1 MYNLGMS
8 DLKKIIAKN
17 LTELRKSKK
26 YTQQDIGDMVQY
38 SDKAVSKWE
47 KGESLPDIDVL
58 YQLCNIYGVTLD
70 YLTHEGSTE
79 DKKDFLIPKSEYR
92 NKIIITALFSSFI
105 WMAVI
110 IVYVYLN
117 NPMNK
122 DTGINFWPIFIWAI
136 PLNCVLLWFLNMKW
150 GRRLWFII
158 IASIFVWS
166 LITSFF
172 IQIMVSTN
180 YENFCWMLFLI
191 GVPIQIALVLLSQL
205 KHY

>member
-1 MYNLGMS
+1 MS

-17 LTELRKSKK
+17 LTELRKEKK
-26 YTQQDIGDMVQY
+26 YTQQDVGNLVQY

-70 YLTHEGSTE
+70 YLTHEGSYE
-79 DKKDFLIPKSEYR
+79 EKRDYLIPKSEYR
-92 NKIIITALFSSFI
+92 NKIIITSLFSSII

-117 NPMNK
+117 LYQS
-122 DTGINFWPIFIWAI
+122 INIWTIYIWAI
-136 PLNCVLLWFLNMKW
+136 PLNCVLLLYFNWKW
-150 GRRLWFII
+150 GRRLWYII
-158 IASIFVWS
+158 LISVFVWS
-166 LITSFF
+166 LIAAFF
-172 IQIMVSTN
+172 IQILYSSN
-180 YENFCWMLFLI
+180 YQYNYWMLFLI
-191 GVPIQIALVLLSQL
+191 GVPIQIALILLSQL

>member
-1 MYNLGMS
+1 MS

-17 LTELRKSKK
+17 LTELRKEKK
-26 YTQQDIGDMVQY
+26 YTQQDVGNLVQY

-70 YLTHEGSTE
+70 YLTHEGSFE
-79 DKKDFLIPKSEYR
+79 EKKDFIIPKSEHR
-92 NKIIITALFSSFI
+92 NKIIITALFSSII

-117 NPMNK
+117 LYQK
-122 DTGINFWPIFIWAI
+122 INIWTIYIWAL
-136 PLNCVLLWFLNMKW
+136 PVNCILLLYFNFKW

-158 IASIFVWS
+158 LISIFVWS
-166 LITSFF
+166 LITAFF
-172 IQIMVSTN
+172 IQILYSSDFQYN
-180 YENFCWMLFLI
+180 YWMLFLI

>member
-1 MYNLGMS
+1 MS

-17 LTELRKSKK
+17 LTELRKEKK
-26 YTQQDIGDMVQY
+26 YTQQDVGNLVQY

-70 YLTHEGSTE
+70 YLTHEGSFE
-79 DKKDFLIPKSEYR
+79 EKKDFIIPKSEHR
-92 NKIIITALFSSFI
+92 NKIIITALFSSII

-117 NPMNK
+117 LYQK
-122 DTGINFWPIFIWAI
+122 INIWTIYIWAL
-136 PLNCVLLWFLNMKW
+136 PVNCILLIYFNFKW

-158 IASIFVWS
+158 LISIFVWS
-166 LITSFF
+166 LITAFF
-172 IQIMVSTN
+172 IQILYSSDFQYN
-180 YENFCWMLFLI
+180 YWMLFLI

>member
-1 MYNLGMS
+1 MYNWVMS

-17 LTELRKSKK
+17 LTELRKEKK
-26 YTQQDIGDMVQY
+26 YTQQDVGNLVQY

-70 YLTHEGSTE
+70 YLTHEGSYE
-79 DKKDFLIPKSEYR
+79 EKRDYLIPKSEYR
-92 NKIIITALFSSFI
+92 NKIIITSLFSSII

-117 NPMNK
+117 LYQS
-122 DTGINFWPIFIWAI
+122 INIWTIYIWAI
-136 PLNCVLLWFLNMKW
+136 PLNCVLLLYFNWKW
-150 GRRLWFII
+150 GRRLWYII
-158 IASIFVWS
+158 LISVFVWS
-166 LITSFF
+166 LIAAFF
-172 IQIMVSTN
+172 IQILYSSDYQYN
-180 YENFCWMLFLI
+180 YWMLFLI
-191 GVPIQIALVLLSQL
+191 GVPIQIALILLSQL

>member
-1 MYNLGMS
+1 MYNLAMS

-17 LTELRKSKK
+17 LTELRKEKK
-26 YTQQDIGDMVQY
+26 YTQQDVGNLVQY

-70 YLTHEGSTE
+70 YLTHEGSFE
-79 DKKDFLIPKSEYR
+79 EKKDFIIPKSEHR
-92 NKIIITALFSSFI
+92 NKIIITALFSSII

-117 NPMNK
+117 LYQK
-122 DTGINFWPIFIWAI
+122 INIWTIYIWAL
-136 PLNCVLLWFLNMKW
+136 PVNCILLLYFNFKW

-158 IASIFVWS
+158 LISIFVWS
-166 LITSFF
+166 LITAFF
-172 IQIMVSTN
+172 IQILYSSDFQYN
-180 YENFCWMLFLI
+180 YWMLFLI

>member
-1 MYNLGMS
+1 MR

-17 LTELRKSKK
+17 LAELRKDKK
-26 YTQQDIGDMVQY
+26 YTQQDVGNLVQY

-70 YLTHEGSTE
+70 YLTHEGSIE

-92 NKIIITALFSSFI
+92 NKIIITALFSSII

-117 NPMNK
+117 LYQKLNIW
-122 DTGINFWPIFIWAI
+122 TIFCWAI
-136 PLNCVLLWFLNMKW
+136 PINCVLLWFLNMKW

-166 LITSFF
+166 LITCFF
-172 IQIMVSTN
+172 LQILYSSD
-180 YENFCWMLFLI
+180 YQYSYWMLFLI
-191 GVPIQIALVLLSQL
+191 GIPIQIALVLISQL

>member
-1 MYNLGMS
+1 MYNLAMS

-17 LTELRKSKK
+17 LTELRKEKK
-26 YTQQDIGDMVQY
+26 YTQQDVGNLVQY

-70 YLTHEGSTE
+70 YLTHEGSFE
-79 DKKDFLIPKSEYR
+79 EKKDFIIPKSEHR
-92 NKIIITALFSSFI
+92 NKIIITALFSSII

-117 NPMNK
+117 LYQK
-122 DTGINFWPIFIWAI
+122 INIWTIYIWAL
-136 PLNCVLLWFLNMKW
+136 PVNCILLIYFNFKW

-158 IASIFVWS
+158 LISIFVWS
-166 LITSFF
+166 LITAFF
-172 IQIMVSTN
+172 IQILYSSDFQYN
-180 YENFCWMLFLI
+180 YWMLFLI

>member
-1 MYNLGMS
+1 MS

-17 LTELRKSKK
+17 LTELRKEKK
-26 YTQQDIGDMVQY
+26 YTQQDVGNLVQY

-70 YLTHEGSTE
+70 YLTHEGSFE
-79 DKKDFLIPKSEYR
+79 EKKDFIIPKSEHR
-92 NKIIITALFSSFI
+92 NKIIITALFSSII

-117 NPMNK
+117 LYQK
-122 DTGINFWPIFIWAI
+122 INIWTIYIWAL
-136 PLNCVLLWFLNMKW
+136 PVNCILLLYFNFRW

-158 IASIFVWS
+158 LISIFVWS
-166 LITSFF
+166 LITAFF
-172 IQIMVSTN
+172 IQILYSSDFQYN
-180 YENFCWMLFLI
+180 YWMLFLI

>member
-1 MYNLGMS
+1 MS

-17 LTELRKSKK
+17 LTELRKEKK
-26 YTQQDIGDMVQY
+26 YTQQDVGNLVQY

-70 YLTHEGSTE
+70 YLTHEGSYE
-79 DKKDFLIPKSEYR
+79 EKRDYLIPKSEYR
-92 NKIIITALFSSFI
+92 NKIIITSLFSSII

-117 NPMNK
+117 LYQS
-122 DTGINFWPIFIWAI
+122 INIWTIYIWAI
-136 PLNCVLLWFLNMKW
+136 PLNCVLLLYFNWKW
-150 GRRLWFII
+150 GRRLWYII
-158 IASIFVWS
+158 LISVFVWS
-166 LITSFF
+166 LIAAFF
-172 IQIMVSTN
+172 IQILYSSDYQYN
-180 YENFCWMLFLI
+180 YWMLFLI
-191 GVPIQIALVLLSQL
+191 GVPIQIALILLSQL

>member
-1 MYNLGMS
+1 MS

-17 LTELRKSKK
+17 LTELRKEKK
-26 YTQQDIGDMVQY
+26 YTQQDVGNLVQY

-70 YLTHEGSTE
+70 YLTHEGSYE
-79 DKKDFLIPKSEYR
+79 EKQNYVIPKSEHR
-92 NKIIITALFSSFI
+92 NKIIITALFSSII

-117 NPMNK
+117 LYQK
-122 DTGINFWPIFIWAI
+122 INIWTIYIWAL
-136 PLNCVLLWFLNMKW
+136 PLNCILLLYFNWKW
-150 GRRLWFII
+150 GRRLWYII
-158 IASIFVWS
+158 LISIFVWS
-166 LITSFF
+166 LIAAFF
-172 IQIMVSTN
+172 IQILYSSDFQYN
-180 YENFCWMLFLI
+180 YWMLFLI

>member
-1 MYNLGMS
+1 MS

-26 YTQQDIGDMVQY
+26 YTQQDVGNLVQY

-70 YLTHEGSTE
+70 YLTHEGSFE
-79 DKKDFLIPKSEYR
+79 EKKDFIIPKSEHR
-92 NKIIITALFSSFI
+92 NKIIITALFSSII

-117 NPMNK
+117 LYQK
-122 DTGINFWPIFIWAI
+122 INIWTIYIWAL
-136 PLNCVLLWFLNMKW
+136 PVNCILLIYFNFKW

-158 IASIFVWS
+158 LISIFVWS
-166 LITSFF
+166 LITAFF
-172 IQIMVSTN
+172 IQILYSSDFQYN
-180 YENFCWMLFLI
+180 YWMLFLI